1 MITSAADGSK
11 VHIADSAVSVR
22 VWPPSRYDSRDGTR
36 HAILPR
42 ERLALT
48 ILLAVL
54 FLLGLWPDP
63 LVRALDR
70 ATGRLLGVSAAGAGL
85 DVQDLQDLQEGR

>member
-22 VWPPSRYDSRDGTR
+22 VWPPSRYNSRDGTR

-54 FLLGLWPDP
+54 FLPTLWPDP
-63 LVRALDR
+63 LARAIDR
-70 ATGRLLGVSAAGAGL
+70 ATGRLRGVSAAAPDHDG
-85 DVQDLQDLQEGR
+85 QDLQDLQGGR